1 MHTEIILASSSP
13 FRRELLNRLQLDY
26 RCHSPDIDESIKL
39 GESASDYVTRL
50 AQEKARCVAD
60 DYPEAV
66 IIGSDQC
73 ALLEGQILG
82 KPGTHDRA
90 MQQLK
95 NAQGKTVVFH
105 TGLCVIKPDT
115 GFCDVD
121 DILYEVDFRQ
131 LSDEQLEHYLEIEQ
145 PYNCAGSFKSEAYGA
160 CLFSKMRGDD
170 PSALIGLPLLRL
182 IEMLE
187 QAGVKVV

>member
-1 MHTEIILASSSP
+1 LHTEIILASSSP
-13 FRRELLNRLQLDY
+13 FRRQLLDRLQLDY
-26 RCHSPDIDESIKL
+26 SCHSPDIDESIKS

-50 AQEKARCVAD
+50 AQEKASCVAEH
-60 DYPEAV
+60 YPGAV

-73 ALLEGQILG
+73 ALLDQQILG
-82 KPGTHDRA
+82 KPGTHERA
-90 MQQLK
+90 LQQLK
-95 NAQGKTVVFH
+95 DAQGRTVVFH
-105 TGLCVIKPDT
+105 TGLCVIKPET

-121 DILYEVDFRQ
+121 DVLYEVDFRQ
-131 LSDEQLEHYLEIEQ
+131 LSDAQLEHYLEVEQ
-145 PYNCAGSFKSEAYGA
+145 PYHCAGSFKSEAYGA

-187 QAGVKVV
+187 KVGVKVV

>member
-1 MHTEIILASSSP
+1 LHTEIILASSSP
-13 FRRELLNRLQLDY
+13 FRKQLLDRLHLNY
-26 RCHSPDIDESIKL
+26 SCHSPDIDESIKA

-50 AQEKARCVAD
+50 ALAKAQSVSD
-60 DYPEAV
+60 QYPGAI

-73 ALLEGQILG
+73 ALLEGEILG
-82 KPGTHDRA
+82 KPGTHERA
-90 MQQLK
+90 LQQLK

-105 TGLCVIKPDT
+105 TGLCVLKAEAD
-115 GFCDVD
+115 FCDVD
-121 DILYEVDFRQ
+121 EVLYEVDFRQ
-131 LSDEQLEHYLEIEQ
+131 LSDAQLEHYLEVEQ

-182 IEMLE
+182 IKMLE
-187 QAGVKVV
+187 QVGVGVV